1 VEDLLSKVDQWIA
14 QPWVRPTL
22 VAVASL
28 IAAFFVE
35 KVVTRLLLAAAK
47 KTATD
52 LDDRIIGALRK
63 PVFLSV
69 ILFGL
74 SVLTHELKLAAGPT
88 EFTISLLQTFGVLVW
103 AGALFRVSAEVLQ
116 FLSMRADG
124 TGFLQH
130 RTVPIFDIAL
140 KAAVLGGAV
149 YFFFLAWDIDVT
161 AWLASAGIVGIAV
174 GFAAKDTLAN
184 LFSGLFII
192 ADAPYKVGDFIV
204 IDGEL
209 NGRPLR
215 GEVTRIGM
223 RSTRM
228 FTRDDLEIT
237 IPNAVIGNSKI
248 INESGGPGPKQRAR
262 VRVGVSY
269 SSDPDKVREV
279 LMTCTDGV
287 DGVCSTPKPQVRF
300 RDFGDSSLDFELLF
314 WTDRPKTRG
323 IIESDINFKIFD
335 RFKQEGIEI
344 PFPQRDLWVKQLPAK
359 DA

>member
-1 VEDLLSKVDQWIA
+1 MVALAQVEDLLSRVDEWIA
-14 QPWVRPTL
+14 QPWARPAL
-22 VAVASL
+22 VVVISL

-35 KVVTRLLLAAAK
+35 KVVSRLLLAAAA
-47 KTATD
+47 KTSTD
-52 LDDRIIGALRK
+52 LDDQIIKALRR

-74 SVLTHELKLAAGPT
+74 SLVTRELKLDPHPT
-88 EFTISLLQTFGVLVW
+88 ALTISALQTFAVLVW
-103 AGALFRVSAEVLQ
+103 AGALFRVSHEVLQ
-116 FLSMRADG
+116 FLSLRANG
-124 TGFLQH
+124 QGVLQN
-130 RTVPIFDIAL
+130 RTVPIFDIVL

-204 IDGEL
+204 IDGTL

-248 INESGGPGPKQRAR
+248 INESGGPHPKQRAR

-269 SSDPDKVREV
+269 GSDPEKVREV
-279 LMTCTDGV
+279 LLTCTDGI
-287 DGVCSTPKPQVRF
+287 DGVCKTPAPQIRF

-323 IIESDINFKIFD
+323 IIESDINFRIFE
-335 RFKQEGIEI
+335 RFKQESIEI
-344 PFPQRDLWVKQLPAK
+344 PFPQRDLWV
-359 DA
+359 